1 MARKRKGEP
10 AMKKLISLSLILLTL
25 LSCVACSTQP
35 PAEPEGPKVS
45 FTLIIV
51 DDQGNETSQ
60 VIETTKTTVGDAL
73 FEKGI
78 AEGKESEYGLFITHV
93 NGIYAEYNETGTYW
107 SFYIDGGYAMT
118 GVDQTDIVDG
128 ATYML
133 KVEKA

>member
-1 MARKRKGEP
+1 
-10 AMKKLISLSLILLTL
+10 MKKLISLILVL
-25 LSCVACSTQP
+25 LSLLSLAACGAPKTE
-35 PAEPEGPKVS
+35 AEGPKVS
-45 FTLIIV
+45 FTLVIV

-107 SFYIDGGYAMT
+107 SFYIDGEYAMT
-118 GVDQTDIVDG
+118 GVDQTNIVDG